1 MLAVPAVLFF
11 LAVTFNIAALQKAR
25 TLCNQGSESR
35 VWGRKSHLRSIA
47 LFMRLEV
54 LTSEPWASRIRRDE
68 WHGVMTASVRNRL
81 EHEPRVIALRGS
93 GGSMDKDQSLLTRF
107 GQLVRSVREERGFT
121 QKELADRAGMTDK
134 HVGEIERGVA
144 EASITA
150 IIALAD
156 GLRVRLSV
164 IMPDQLRAKHT
175 RTHRHTQP
183 STLN

>member
-1 MLAVPAVLFF
+1 
-11 LAVTFNIAALQKAR
+11 
-25 TLCNQGSESR
+25 
-35 VWGRKSHLRSIA
+35 
-47 LFMRLEV
+47 
-54 LTSEPWASRIRRDE
+54 
-68 WHGVMTASVRNRL
+68 
-81 EHEPRVIALRGS
+81 
-93 GGSMDKDQSLLTRF
+93 MDKDQSLLTRF

-150 IIALAD
+150 IVALAD

-164 IMPDQLRAKHT
+164 IMPDQLRAKHP